1 MKQKITKSAVDH
13 LKPGGILADS
23 NPVGFVARRLPSA
36 AVTYGYRYRDK
47 QSGRQRWI
55 GLGLHGELTPDQAR
69 RKALRVAAE
78 VRSGGEVASAAAVAK
93 KRRVALGVNVDQLLD
108 EFLARYVRN
117 PERPLRGADHT
128 ERAFRAY
135 VRPRIG
141 AKSIY
146 SVTRLDIVELL
157 DAVEDTAGSVMADR
171 TLAYLRKAFRWWAA
185 RDDQFSPP
193 IVPGMARTRPK
204 ERARSRVLSDQE
216 IRDVWKA
223 LATAKVPK
231 HFPAFVRTL
240 LLTCQRRDEVSRM
253 GWQEVH
259 GDVWEIPA
267 ERYKTG
273 LPNAVPLTKAVCE
286 LLGAPKKAGFVFSSD
301 GGKRA
306 LSGFSKAKRALDIA
320 IAEIRKQEKREPMP
334 GWRLHDLRRT
344 GRSLM
349 SRAGVP
355 SDHAERTLGHVLQG
369 VRGTYDRHDFLPE
382 KKAALERL
390 AALVGKILNPAS
402 GRVVHFS
409 KAQ

>member
-1 MKQKITKSAVDH
+1 MKQKITKFAVDH

-23 NPVGFVARRLPSA
+23 NPVGFVARRLPSG

-47 QSGRQRWI
+47 QGGRQRWI
-55 GLGLHGELTPDQAR
+55 GLGLHGEITPDQAR

-78 VRSGGEVASAAAVAK
+78 VNSGGEVASAAAVAK
-93 KRRVALGVNVDQLLD
+93 KRRVTLGVNVDQLLD

-157 DAVEDTAGSVMADR
+157 DAVEDTAGPVMADR
-171 TLAYLRKAFRWWAA
+171 ALAYLRKAFRWWAA

-223 LATAKVPK
+223 LATAKAPK
-231 HFPAFVRTL
+231 PFPAFVRTL

-259 GDVWEIPA
+259 DDVWEIPA

-306 LSGFSKAKRALDIA
+306 LSGFSKSKRALDIV
-320 IAEIRKQEKREPMP
+320 IAEIREQEKREPMP

-390 AALVGKILNPAS
+390 ATLVGKILNPAS

-409 KAQ
+409 TAQ

>member
-1 MKQKITKSAVDH
+1 MRQKITKTAVDN
-13 LKPGGILADS
+13 LKAGAILADS
-23 NPVGFVARRLPSA
+23 NPIGFVARKLPSG
-36 AVTYGYRYRDK
+36 AVTYGYRFRDK
-47 QSGRQRWI
+47 ESGRQRWI
-55 GLGLHGELTPDQAR
+55 GLGLHGELTADQAR

-78 VRSGGEVASAAAVAK
+78 ARSGGEVASAAAAAK

-108 EFLARYVRN
+108 EFLTRYVRN

-146 SVTRLDIVELL
+146 SVTRLDVVELL
-157 DAVEDTAGSVMADR
+157 DAVEDTAGPVMADR

-223 LATAKVPK
+223 LDTARVPK
-231 HFPAFVRTL
+231 AFPAFAQTL
-240 LLTCQRRDEVSRM
+240 LLTCQRRDECSRM
-253 GWQEVH
+253 AWQEID
-259 GDVWEIPA
+259 GDIWEIPA
-267 ERYKTG
+267 KRYKTG
-273 LPNAVPLTKAVCE
+273 LPNAVPLTKAVRE
-286 LLGAPKKAGFVFSSD
+286 LLGEPRKTGFVFSSD
-301 GGKRA
+301 GGKRP
-306 LSGFSKAKRALDIA
+306 LSGFSKSKRALDIA
-320 IAEIRKQEKREPMP
+320 IAGVRKQEKREPMP

-402 GRVVHFS
+402 GRVVHFP

>member
-1 MKQKITKSAVDH
+1 MRQKITKTAVDK
-13 LKPGGILADS
+13 LKAGAILADS
-23 NPVGFVARRLPSA
+23 NPIGFVARKLPSG
-36 AVTYGYRYRDK
+36 AVTYGYRFRDK
-47 QSGRQRWI
+47 ESGRQRWI
-55 GLGLHGELTPDQAR
+55 GLGVHGDLTCDQAR
-69 RKALRVAAE
+69 KKALRVA
-78 VRSGGEVASAAAVAK
+78 GEVQAGGKPVSAAVVAA
-93 KRRVALGVNVDQLLD
+93 KRRQALGVNVDQLLD
-108 EFLARYVRN
+108 EFLTRYVRN
-117 PERPLRGADHT
+117 PERPLRGAEHT

-146 SVTRLDIVELL
+146 SVTRLDVVELL
-157 DAVEDTAGSVMADR
+157 DAVEDTAGPVMADR

-223 LATAKVPK
+223 LDTARVPK
-231 HFPAFVRTL
+231 AFPAFARTL
-240 LLTCQRRDEVSRM
+240 LLTCQRRDECSRM
-253 GWQEVH
+253 AWQEID
-259 GDVWEIPA
+259 GDIWEIPA

-273 LPNAVPLTKAVCE
+273 LPNAVPLTKAVRE
-286 LLGAPKKAGFVFSSD
+286 LIGAQKKAGFVFSSD
-301 GGKRA
+301 GGKRP
-306 LSGFSKAKRALDIA
+306 LSGFSKSKRALDVA
-320 IAEIRKQEKREPMP
+320 IAEIRKREKREPMP
-334 GWRLHDLRRT
+334 GWRLHDLRRS

-355 SDHAERTLGHVLQG
+355 TDHAERVLGHVIG
-369 VRGTYDRHDFLPE
+369 GMRHTYDRHAYEAE
-382 KKAALERL
+382 KKSALERL
-390 AALVGKILNPAS
+390 AALVGEILNPTT